1 MSRENPKPF
10 KTIDEQVEI
19 LRSRGLGISDQNRAA
34 AFLLRENYYA
44 VVNGYKDAFLDL
56 EASNL
61 AGEDRYR
68 DGSTFDALSR
78 VFIFDK
84 ELRDVTMAILLE
96 AEAAMRTATVYAFC
110 SVHGGPDDY
119 LDPACYCSKSDY
131 RPEWRYTKGLIRL
144 LSTLQGVRDN
154 RPRKAY
160 IAHYDKNYHVVPLW
174 VASKCLTFGTMS
186 AFFDFQEQFVK
197 TRTCVALARALGRP
211 VVKQRA
217 LEYAYHT
224 LPEFETSVLTGRGCT
239 VPELVR
245 TAIRA
250 LENCC
255 AL

>member
-19 LRSRGLGISDQNRAA
+19 LRSRGLSISDQNRAA

-144 LSTLQGVRDN
+144 LSTLQG
-154 RPRKAY
+154 
-160 IAHYDKNYHVVPLW
+160 
-174 VASKCLTFGTMS
+174 GT
-186 AFFDFQEQFVK
+186 
-197 TRTCVALARALGRP
+197 
-211 VVKQRA
+211 
-217 LEYAYHT
+217 
-224 LPEFETSVLTGRGCT
+224 
-239 VPELVR
+239 
-245 TAIRA
+245 
-250 LENCC
+250 
-255 AL
+255 